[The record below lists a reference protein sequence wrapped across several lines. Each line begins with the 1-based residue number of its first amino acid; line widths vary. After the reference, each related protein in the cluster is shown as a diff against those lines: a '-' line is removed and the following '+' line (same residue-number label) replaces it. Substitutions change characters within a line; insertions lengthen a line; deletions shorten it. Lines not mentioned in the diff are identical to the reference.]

1 MSTGSRDGVLMWA
14 VFLVGIALTSGLAWP
29 QTRGTTAAAEKG
41 AMRAVQTW
49 AKVAVDLPTSD
60 TLFPAGNGAD
70 IANGQCLICHS
81 AGMVLRQPP
90 LTEDEWRGE
99 INKMR
104 NSFGAPLPA
113 DQVDALARY
122 LYSIDG
128 SQAPADRSVLDG
140 QGS

>member
-1 MSTGSRDGVLMWA
+1 MSTGSRAGVPMWV
-14 VFLVGIALTSGLAWP
+14 VFMVGIALTSGLAWP
-29 QTRGTTAAAEKG
+29 QTPGTTATAEKG
-41 AMRAVQTW
+41 STRGVRTW
-49 AKVAVDLPTSD
+49 TKVAVDLPTSD
-60 TLFPAGNGAD
+60 TLFPVGNGAD
-70 IANGQCLICHS
+70 IVNGQCLICHS

-104 NSFGAPLPA
+104 NSFGAPLPV
-113 DQVDALARY
+113 DQVDALDRY